1 MRFTRRKGTEMITQ
15 TNKVNLIPEYGLP
28 VTVHVSQFDAGSR
41 TLTFKLLDESTTFTI
56 PAGMT
61 ATFNGVK
68 PDGYVF
74 TYAMTV
80 NSGAGTVSVDVTE
93 QMTAVAGDVLC
104 EVALFLSDE
113 RLGTANLTL
122 SVERSPLSGG
132 IVSDSDIPAIEDAIA
147 LLTAVE
153 DIDQII
159 NALVITEQ
167 RADDAETAA
176 TSAQNSASHAAG
188 SEAAANTYKEQ
199 AKEYRDEAAAV
210 VGPAL
215 YSLMVDTD
223 GYIALHYSGV

>member
-56 PAGMT
+56 PSGMT

-68 PDGYVF
+68 PDGFVF
-74 TYAMTV
+74 TYPMTV
-80 NSGAGTVSVDVTE
+80 NIAAGTVSVDVTE

-113 RLGTANLTL
+113 RLGTANLIL

-132 IVSDSDIPAIEDAIA
+132 VVSDSDIPAIEDAIA
-147 LLTAVE
+147 AAGQVAAQL
-153 DIDQII
+153 II
-159 NALVITEQ
+159 VLAKAGE
-167 RADDAETAA
+167 AAASA
-176 TSAQNSASHAAG
+176 TSAQNSATHAAS
-188 SEAAANTYKEQ
+188 SEAAANTYKNQ
-199 AKEYRDEAAAV
+199 AKEYRDEAAAIV
-210 VGPAL
+210 SPSL
-215 YSLMVDTD
+215 YSLVVDSE
-223 GYIALHYSGV
+223 GYIALDYSGV

>member
-1 MRFTRRKGTEMITQ
+1 MITQ

-61 ATFNGVK
+61 ATFNGIK

-104 EVALFLSDE
+104 EVALFLNDE

-132 IVSDSDIPAIEDAIA
+132 VVSDSDIPAIEDAIA
-147 LLTAVE
+147 AAGQVAAQLIIVLTKAGE
-153 DIDQII
+153 
-159 NALVITEQ
+159 A
-167 RADDAETAA
+167 AASA
-176 TSAQNSASHAAG
+176 TSAQNSATHAAS
-188 SEAAANTYKEQ
+188 SEAAANTYKNQ
-199 AKEYRDEAAAV
+199 AKEYRDEAAAIV
-210 VGPAL
+210 SPSL
-215 YSLMVDTD
+215 YSLVVDSE
-223 GYIALHYSGV
+223 GYIALDYSGV

>member
-113 RLGTANLTL
+113 RLGTANLIL

-132 IVSDSDIPAIEDAIA
+132 VVSDSDIPAIEDAIA
-147 LLTAVE
+147 AAGQVAAQL
-153 DIDQII
+153 II
-159 NALVITEQ
+159 VLAKAGE
-167 RADDAETAA
+167 AAASA
-176 TSAQNSASHAAG
+176 TSAQNSATHAAS
-188 SEAAANTYKEQ
+188 SEAAANTYKNQ
-199 AKEYRDEAAAV
+199 AKEYRDEAAAIV
-210 VGPAL
+210 SPSL
-215 YSLMVDTD
+215 YSLVVDSE
-223 GYIALHYSGV
+223 GYIALDYSGV

>member
-1 MRFTRRKGTEMITQ
+1 MITQ

-113 RLGTANLTL
+113 RLGTANLIL

-132 IVSDSDIPAIEDAIA
+132 VVSDSDIPAIEDAIA
-147 LLTAVE
+147 AAGQVAAQL
-153 DIDQII
+153 II
-159 NALVITEQ
+159 VLAKAGE
-167 RADDAETAA
+167 AAASA
-176 TSAQNSASHAAG
+176 TSAQNSATHAAS
-188 SEAAANTYKEQ
+188 SEAAANTYKNQ
-199 AKEYRDEAAAV
+199 AKEYRDEAAAIV
-210 VGPAL
+210 SPSL
-215 YSLMVDTD
+215 YSLVVDSE
-223 GYIALHYSGV
+223 GYIALDYSGV